1 MEKTLLEQVQEH
13 IKEKGQLNL
22 PFYRM
27 YDVVKSTVSAC
38 GLEGK
43 KPDYTWIELMK
54 TLHCVINVFAE
65 LNIKYELPEFEKESK
80 DEETTYDYYS
90 SYDELKPIYD
100 ELYFR
105 SNLSLI
111 DDLLQ
116 KEIELSEKQYLR
128 QGILEGN
135 FSELIVKATETL
147 DTVNNMV
154 KDEKKLVK
162 FISTLDKK
170 APNITGVIKQLTDS
184 LPKLTS
190 MINGFTNKESK

>member
-13 IKEKGQLNL
+13 IEEKGQLNL

-27 YDVVKSTVSAC
+27 YDVVKSTVSASE
-38 GLEGK
+38 LDGK
-43 KPDYTWIELMK
+43 KPDYAWIELMK
-54 TLHCVINVFAE
+54 TLHYVINVLAE
-65 LNIKYELPEFEKESK
+65 LNIKYELPEFSKESE

-90 SYDELKPIYD
+90 AYDELKPIYD
-100 ELYFR
+100 ELYFK

-111 DDLLQ
+111 DELLQ

-147 DTVNNMV
+147 DMVNNMV

-170 APNITGVIKQLTDS
+170 APNITGVVKQLTDS

-190 MINGFTNKESK
+190 MISGFTNKESK